1 MTNTFGAALKWSDVL
16 NDARCVA
23 LGTKGS
29 PRYMKLILLLNIL
42 VLAVSL
48 TSCTRKRK
56 DFETAKAVVARELR
70 LPGTAHFCALDQA
83 EFSTRNGLHAVKL
96 WVETWPER
104 SFARTLKSR
113 SILRVAWWR
122 ARSVSSALPKMRSKS

>member
-1 MTNTFGAALKWSDVL
+1 MANTFGAALKWSDVL

-56 DFETAKAVVARELR
+56 DFETAKTVVARELR
-70 LPGTAHFCALDQA
+70 SPGTAHFCALDQA

-96 WVETWPER
+96 WVETWP
-104 SFARTLKSR
+104 
-113 SILRVAWWR
+113 
-122 ARSVSSALPKMRSKS
+122 

>member
-1 MTNTFGAALKWSDVL
+1 MANTFGAASKWSSDVL

-56 DFETAKAVVARELR
+56 DFETAKPL
-70 LPGTAHFCALDQA
+70 LPGSCASREQ
-83 EFSTRNGLHAVKL
+83 HI
-96 WVETWPER
+96 
-104 SFARTLKSR
+104 FARS
-113 SILRVAWWR
+113 
-122 ARSVSSALPKMRSKS
+122 MRQSF

>member
-1 MTNTFGAALKWSDVL
+1 MANTFGAASKWSDVL

-29 PRYMKLILLLNIL
+29 PRCKREIDESPIHELILLLNNL

-56 DFETAKAVVARELR
+56 DFETAKTVAARELR
-70 LPGTAHFCALDQA
+70 SPGTAHSCAFDEA
-83 EFSTRNGLHAVKL
+83 EFSTRNGMHAVKL
-96 WVETWPER
+96 YVETWPER
-104 SFARTLKSR
+104 SFA
-113 SILRVAWWR
+113 VAWWR